1 MADQINRED
10 TSQLREVKTEDDLIR
25 WDQVL
30 GEIDFLALKILDYIY
45 FKDLLT
51 LHELNKHLS
60 RFDVCSTTV
69 KNRLKDLED
78 QGLIELVTDS
88 NPLCLVK
95 KLKLE
100 ERIKQLILLGYGK
113 FEVKRDG

>member
-10 TSQLREVKTEDDLIR
+10 PNRLKKVKTEDELIR
-25 WDQVL
+25 WDQIL
-30 GEIDFLALKILDYIY
+30 REIDFLALKILDYIY

-51 LHELNKHLS
+51 LHELNKHLN

-69 KNRLKDLED
+69 KNRLTDLEA
-78 QGLIELVTDS
+78 QGLIELVTGS
-88 NPLCLVK
+88 NPLCIVK